1 MAKAKEKTT
10 DCPPVE
16 ENISTSESQ
25 KTEEEKKAERAHYL
39 KMLEKY
45 YDRSK
50 DKKEHAVKQ
59 FDALVVGISTAGV
72 GFVTLYIKDMH
83 ADLWL
88 ARISQ
93 LLFVVCLFANL
104 ASHLFSQHVN
114 GIVEK
119 IALIDLDAEAYGRY
133 PEGVTEEKFHD
144 FQDEKCREKEKLDNL
159 VIWFNRIALGLL
171 VLAVIA
177 FIIFAIAFP
186 PVPQPIS

>member
-1 MAKAKEKTT
+1 MAKAKGKTT
-10 DCPPVE
+10 DCPPIE
-16 ENISTSESQ
+16 GNTAIDKPQ
-25 KTEEEKKAERAHYL
+25 KTEEQIKAERAHYL

-59 FDALVVGISTAGV
+59 FDALVVGISTAGI

-93 LLFVVCLFANL
+93 LLFVTCLFANL

-133 PEGVTEEKFHD
+133 PEGVTEETFHD
-144 FQDEKCREKEKLDNL
+144 FQDEKCREKEKFDK
-159 VIWFNRIALGLL
+159 VVVWFNRIALGLL
-171 VLAVIA
+171 VTAVIT

-186 PVPQPIS
+186 PVPHPIS